1 MNWHRVKTVFRK
13 EIVDALRDRRTIISS
28 IVIPIILF
36 PLLTIGFGTV
46 AAKSVKKMSQEVP
59 SVMILG
65 TNNAPELTAR
75 LSTNQAFSIVAPDT
89 NYVAEINDKK
99 LRAALEIP
107 AGFETAIRAGEA
119 HPPEVKIYHYAS
131 EMRSDFAVRA
141 LQKVLQDYREE
152 IVGQRLKA
160 KGMSSEI
167 LQPFQTT
174 QQNVASAKKVGGN
187 LLGGIVPYM
196 LILLCLVG
204 AMNPAMDITAGEKER
219 GTIETILASP
229 ITRLELVVGKF
240 LMVLTMS
247 LATTVISLLSYGL
260 TFSLPFMAL
269 REITKSGAIS
279 LDLSLASVLSLFM
292 LVLPLAIMFSA
303 LLLAVSVFAKSY
315 KEAQSYVSPLMAVVI
330 FPAVA
335 VMMPGV
341 ELNASLAAVPILNV
355 SLVCKEVLSGTYHWG
370 LIGIVFASSCAY
382 AAIALALATHL
393 FKKESVLFRS

>member
-1 MNWHRVKTVFRK
+1 MNWHRVKTVFLK
-13 EIVDALRDRRTIISS
+13 EIIDALRDRRTIISS
-28 IVIPIILF
+28 IVIPIVLF

-46 AAKSVKKMSQEVP
+46 AAKSVKKISQEIP
-59 SVMILG
+59 TVMLLG
-65 TNNAPELTAR
+65 TNNAPELAAR
-75 LSTNQAFSIVAPDT
+75 LSTNQAFTLVAPGT
-89 NYVAEINDKK
+89 NYVAKINDKK

-107 AGFETAIRAGEA
+107 AGFETAIQAGEV

-141 LQKVLQDYREE
+141 LQKALQEYREE
-152 IVGQRLKA
+152 IVSQRLKA
-160 KGMSSEI
+160 KGMSSEV
-167 LQPFQTT
+167 LKPFQTT

-187 LLGGIVPYM
+187 LLGGLVPYM

-229 ITRLELVVGKF
+229 ISRMELVFGKF

-247 LATTVISLLSYGL
+247 LGTTVISLLSYGL
-260 TFSLPFMAL
+260 TFSLPFLAL
-269 REITKSGAIS
+269 REVTKSGPIS
-279 LDLSLASVLSLFM
+279 LDLSVASVLSLFM

-315 KEAQSYVSPLMAVVI
+315 KEAQSYVSPLMALVI

-341 ELNASLAAVPILNV
+341 ELNAGLAAVPILNV

-382 AAIALALATHL
+382 AALALAMATHL